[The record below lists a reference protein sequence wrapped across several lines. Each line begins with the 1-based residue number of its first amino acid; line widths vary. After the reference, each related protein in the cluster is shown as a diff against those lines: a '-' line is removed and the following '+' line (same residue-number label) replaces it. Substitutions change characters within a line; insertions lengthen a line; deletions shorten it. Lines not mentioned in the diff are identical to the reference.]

1 MAAFMENK
9 GKIIAVDNSRDRLE
23 RMKAKMKVLGVKNI
37 IYKLADG
44 TKFFYGDVDKVL
56 VDPPCSST
64 GSFRNYP
71 CVKWRFDERKYWET
85 IKVQRGMIKNAFK
98 NLKSGGVL
106 VFSTCSITFDEN
118 EENILFAS
126 SYFKIEEIK
135 RILGERGI
143 KKFRNKYFPFW
154 DKVIR
159 TWPHIHDCTG
169 FFISKLKK
177 I

>member
-1 MAAFMENK
+1 
-9 GKIIAVDNSRDRLE
+9 
-23 RMKAKMKVLGVKNI
+23 
-37 IYKLADG
+37 
-44 TKFFYGDVDKVL
+44 
-56 VDPPCSST
+56 
-64 GSFRNYP
+64 
-71 CVKWRFDERKYWET
+71 
-85 IKVQRGMIKNAFK
+85 MIKNAFK

-135 RILGERGI
+135 RILGDRGI

-159 TWPHIHDCTG
+159 TWPHIHNCTG